1 MYKTRHKT
9 ACMHACLCLCT
20 CTHKHVHTLCSLDP
34 CGTLQP
40 GMLRTSYLGEF
51 RGHQLGHQLVGGSA
65 WFPSAL
71 LGSPRGWTHGPS
83 AIRAQTSLAMENFG
97 SGYRGPGRDLPLW
110 QSWRQPPA
118 VQENTLSLWHLF
130 QCLPYLETLMYSLN
144 TLGQLFFP

>member
-51 RGHQLGHQLVGGSA
+51 REHQLWHQLVGGSA

-97 SGYRGPGRDLPLW
+97 SGYRRSREGPSSVAVMETTSCGPGEHTVSMAPF
-110 QSWRQPPA
+110 PMFA
-118 VQENTLSLWHLF
+118 VFGDFNV
-130 QCLPYLETLMYSLN
+130 
-144 TLGQLFFP
+144 FP

>member
-1 MYKTRHKT
+1 MLLGT
-9 ACMHACLCLCT
+9 AEQLGILRLGTILHAYMLACVCT
-20 CTHKHVHTLCSLDP
+20 CTHKHVHTLCSLGP

-51 RGHQLGHQLVGGSA
+51 GGHQLGHQLVWGSA

-97 SGYRGPGRDLPLW
+97 SGYRGSREGP
-110 QSWRQPPA
+110 SSVAVMETPPA
-118 VQENTLSLWHLF
+118 VQENTFLYGTFSDVCRIWRL
-130 QCLPYLETLMYSLN
+130 
-144 TLGQLFFP
+144 